1 MNKKTYITPNI
12 SIVEMSCT
20 TIIAASGGG
29 LTEGS
34 GTSGG
39 TVEGE
44 LGGGSG
50 SGDSWSGSHSAS
62 RIYFDSWDDEEEEF

>member
-62 RIYFDSWDDEEEEF
+62 RIYFDSWTDEEEEF